1 MSSPMMKTRSSRRI
15 SSRIASRRASR
26 YAIVRMIV
34 CFSRIP
40 CVSRL
45 VAWRAGPAAPGDG
58 AGALHGHVRIQLVGG
73 GVWAV
78 VGKASALGHLGVH
91 TVVRRLDVL
100 VAHQPGGLQLLLE
113 ERDGIAR

>member
-1 MSSPMMKTRSSRRI
+1 MKTRSSRRI
-15 SSRIASRRASR
+15 SSRIASRSASR

-34 CFSRIP
+34 CFSRVSR
-40 CVSRL
+40 CLGVSVSRL

-58 AGALHGHVRIQLVGG
+58 AGALHGHVGVQLVGG

-100 VAHQPGGLQLLLE
+100 VAHQPEIG
-113 ERDGIAR
+113 RAHV